1 MTFNDRLKRVVENS
15 GYNKARFA
23 DRLNISQ
30 AYLSQ
35 LCSGVRSPS
44 DRTIRDICD
53 IFGISETWLRTGEG
67 QMHAA
72 RSRQEEI
79 ADMVNRALSGSDE
92 FKAAVIRMICT
103 RTEAELKALEKMLW
117 DLVAEL
123 EKEKAGQS
131 PAKLHVVKI
140 AGRDGSMQELTLT
153 DEEFKE
159 LQSKIESLP
168 PAPDDI

>member
-1 MTFNDRLKRVVENS
+1 MNDRIKEIRI
-15 GYNKARFA
+15 KAGLTQQEFS
-23 DRLNISQ
+23 DRLGMPRSNI
-30 AYLSQ
+30 AGYEK
-35 LCSGVRSPS
+35 GVRNPS
-44 DRTIRDICD
+44 SAVITAICRE
-53 IFGISETWLRTGEG
+53 FGISETWLRTGEG

-72 RSRQEEI
+72 RTRQEEI

-123 EKEKAGQS
+123 EKEKAGQN

-153 DEEFKE
+153 DEEYKE